1 MDHPPRKDYSEMSNF
16 NFTGPYEPYRDQH
29 PLNSK
34 RGFNDSS
41 ERLVDSAYHDKPR
54 HSRNTSRGS
63 RGSRD
68 SHGSPDGRK
77 PTAPGYGFAY

>member
-41 ERLVDSAYHDKPR
+41 DRLVDSVYHDEPR
-54 HSRNTSRGS
+54 HGRNTSRGS

-68 SHGSPDGRK
+68 SYGSPDGRK